1 MQFSIR
7 RAGRNVQIVIPAIAV
22 SLAIDP
28 NTLGT
33 FGLEVQSRS
42 ERKECPVPDFLSDPA
57 GQSYA
62 CAIDL
67 RIVRRVVLR
76 LIQPRAN
83 TFRGARQNRIFAKV
97 HGVSAQIGYLGDC
110 ARSPL
115 KSFVEEQVARK
126 GYGNVSEYFRTL
138 LREAQAREADA
149 KLEALLLEGLGSG
162 DAVLA
167 DKRFWKELRAE
178 AARLMAE
185 PAPRKRRP

>member
-1 MQFSIR
+1 MRTVTI
-7 RAGRNVQIVIPAIAV
+7 
-22 SLAIDP
+22 SLP
-28 NTLGT
+28 
-33 FGLEVQSRS
+33 ES
-42 ERKECPVPDFLSDPA
+42 
-57 GQSYA
+57 
-62 CAIDL
+62 
-67 RIVRRVVLR
+67 
-76 LIQPRAN
+76 
-83 TFRGARQNRIFAKV
+83 
-97 HGVSAQIGYLGDC
+97 
-110 ARSPL
+110 L

-149 KLEALLLEGLGSG
+149 KLAALLLEGLGSG